1 LPARLLR
8 SLHMMLNE
16 YLKSNGFIETREAFL
31 AEPGDLPFETSG
43 CPVTPVES
51 PELLSFFTSVTRS
64 IMES

>member
-16 YLKSNGFIETREAFL
+16 YLRNNGFSETREAFL
-31 AEPGDLPFETSG
+31 AEDSDVPFETSG

-51 PELLSFFTSVTRS
+51 AELLSFFTSVTRS